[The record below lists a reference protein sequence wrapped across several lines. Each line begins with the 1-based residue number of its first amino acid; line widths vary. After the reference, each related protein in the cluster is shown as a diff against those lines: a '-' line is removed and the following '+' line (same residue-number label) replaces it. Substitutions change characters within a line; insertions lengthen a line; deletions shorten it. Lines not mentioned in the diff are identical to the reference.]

1 MLNTLRLIAVTVFLY
16 LLSAAASHA
25 VVTLVDTES
34 SGFRV
39 NLDNNITS
47 GVIASGS
54 GNPGDF
60 EVVMCGTFS
69 DGNNIFF
76 DPSPGD
82 WSTIDSGECGGN
94 EQCILGIFGR
104 FDDSA
109 DSSDIS
115 CNWTDPTDAFSAG
128 AFRFRGVDPGNPIL
142 DSACNSGGPQSIIT
156 APSVNTVP
164 GSAVIVV
171 IQLGLL
177 ASPGITTLADPILA
191 GEFNAIGISEFGEQ
205 TETLGFS
212 ILSPSGGPTGEIPLL
227 PADNV
232 DWRACTIAFRM
243 APANIPTISEWG
255 MFSAAAGLMIVGVFF
270 AARRRKTQAV

>member
-1 MLNTLRLIAVTVFLY
+1 MLNTLRLIAVTIFLC

-34 SGFRV
+34 SGFR
-39 NLDNNITS
+39 LDIDNNITS

-54 GNPGDF
+54 GGPGDF
-60 EVVMCGTFS
+60 EVIMCGTFS
-69 DGNNIFF
+69 DGNNTFL

-82 WSTIDSGECGGN
+82 WLTIDSGECGGN

-128 AFRFRGVDPGNPIL
+128 AFRYRGVDPGNPIL

-156 APSVNTVP
+156 APSVNIVP
-164 GSAVIVV
+164 DSAVFIVV
-171 IQLGLL
+171 QVGLL
-177 ASPGITTLADPILA
+177 ANPGITTLADPFLT
-191 GEFNAIGISEFGEQ
+191 GEFIAIGISEFGEQ
-205 TETLGFS
+205 TETLGLS
-212 ILSPSGGPTGEIPLL
+212 ILFPEGGPTGEIPLL
-227 PADNV
+227 PADNI
-232 DWRACTIAFRM
+232 DWRACTIALRM
-243 APANIPTISEWG
+243 EPTDIPTLSEWG
-255 MFSAAAGLMIVGVFF
+255 LVASATGLMLIGVYF
-270 AARRRKTQAV
+270 ALKRKKIQVI